1 MKTLLNTP
9 YDLVVSDV
17 MMPEMDGFTL
27 LRMIKKN
34 PVVNHIP
41 VIMLTSKADVANRL
55 EGLEGGADAFMAK
68 PFNIHE
74 LHVVINS
81 LISNVLRL
89 KGKFTGAQQQKD
101 KIEEKQVKSNDEA
114 LMERVMQA
122 VNKHMDDSD
131 FTAEQLA
138 TEVGLSRTH
147 LQRKMKDIT
156 GLNVKEFV
164 RNLRL
169 EQAAR
174 MLREQKLNV
183 SQVAYSVG
191 FSNLAHFSTVFRKHF
206 GVSPSEYVAQQK

>member
-1 MKTLLNTP
+1 MEMRRLGTARKP
-9 YDLVVSDV
+9 MIVVQNATVGQFVESAKKLYPNAKVLTIEDKDHTG
-17 MMPEMDGFTL
+17 EGRKNFYAKIKYNDWD
-27 LRMIKKN
+27 MI
-34 PVVNHIP
+34 VVPQSVFERIP
-41 VIMLTSKADVANRL
+41 DSEERQ
-55 EGLEGGADAFMAK
+55 MAY
-68 PFNIHE
+68 
-74 LHVVINS
+74 V
-81 LISNVLRL
+81 
-89 KGKFTGAQQQKD
+89 KD

-131 FTAEQLA
+131 FTAAQLA